1 MFPIHIGATAP
12 SSCTRR
18 AIMEKAAGAP
28 DCGGDA
34 ERVARLCARACVC
47 VCVCVWVCVCV
58 TTCTSTVAN
67 TFCVDSRTAEAGPIP
82 ARPPTPSLAGLL
94 LALRGGRP
102 FGCPALPFV
111 DDVLELVVYNNGLR
125 TRLPVS
131 FFV

>member
-28 DCGGDA
+28 GCGGDA
-34 ERVARLCARACVC
+34 ERVARL
-47 VCVCVWVCVCV
+47 WVCVCV

-111 DDVLELVVYNNGLR
+111 DDVLELVVVCNGL
-125 TRLPVS
+125 
-131 FFV
+131 

>member
-1 MFPIHIGATAP
+1 MFPTHIGATAP

-28 DCGGDA
+28 SGGGDA
-34 ERVARLCARACVC
+34 VRAARLWVC
-47 VCVCVWVCVCV
+47 VSVCV

>member
-1 MFPIHIGATAP
+1 MYHNVSYTNRRDGADLHAP
-12 SSCTRR
+12 VARLWKRR
-18 AIMEKAAGAP
+18 LGLHAAGATQ
-28 DCGGDA
+28 D
-34 ERVARLCARACVC
+34 VLHVCAPVYVC
-47 VCVCVWVCVCV
+47 VYI
-58 TTCTSTVAN
+58 TTGASTVAN